1 MNFTRLVRENRSYR
15 RFNEADPIPRKLMTE
30 MVDLGRI
37 CPSGANRQ
45 PLKYMIV
52 SDRETRDR
60 VFPLLS
66 WAAYLKDWTGPA
78 EGERPTGYIV
88 ILGDTEISQSPSV
101 DLGICAQTMLLLAVE
116 AGYGGC
122 MIASVKKDSLKKLLE
137 VPPGLEV
144 LLVIALGKPGEDV
157 VLEEKSPEGD
167 IFYYRDSEDRHHVP
181 KRPLKEVLLRK

>member
-52 SDRETRDR
+52 SDRETQDR

-88 ILGDTEISQSPSV
+88 ILGDT
-101 DLGICAQTMLLLAVE
+101 
-116 AGYGGC
+116 
-122 MIASVKKDSLKKLLE
+122 
-137 VPPGLEV
+137 
-144 LLVIALGKPGEDV
+144 
-157 VLEEKSPEGD
+157 
-167 IFYYRDSEDRHHVP
+167 
-181 KRPLKEVLLRK
+181 